1 MSQLER
7 LQKINQMIHE
17 RTSVSVNSFLQE
29 LEISLATFKRD
40 LEKLRSHFNA
50 PIIYEHESGGYIFD
64 KPNAGKKFELPGM
77 WFDESEATALVLMQ
91 HLLSGLDQGGLIG
104 PHITPLMSR
113 IDAILGNGETS
124 SKELRKRIKVLGM
137 GSRKTP
143 IKNFS
148 EIGRALL
155 NRNRLNIAYY
165 ARSSNEESQREIS
178 PQSLVYYRDNWYLDA
193 YCHLRNDLRSFAI
206 DGIKSYV
213 ILDKKTQE
221 ISNKDLEDNF
231 ANSYGIF
238 SGKATK
244 TAKLRFTPERAR
256 WVSSEMW
263 HPNQI
268 GKFDEDGYYIL
279 EFDYNQEPELIMD
292 ILKHG
297 SHVEVLHPSSLKKQ
311 VIFELKKSLQLYN

>member
-7 LQKINQMIHE
+7 LQKINQMILE
-17 RTSVSVNSFLQE
+17 RTSVPVGDFLRE

-40 LEKLRSHFNA
+40 LEKLRSNFNA
-50 PIIYEHESGGYIFD
+50 PIIYDHDSGGYKFD

-104 PHITPLMSR
+104 PHIAPLMSR
-113 IDAILGNGETS
+113 IDAILGNGETP

-143 IKNFS
+143 IKNFAD
-148 EIGRALL
+148 IGRALL
-155 NRNRLNIAYY
+155 NRNRIQINYY
-165 ARSSNEESQREIS
+165 ARSTDKESQREIS
-178 PQSLVYYRDNWYLDA
+178 PQSLIYYRDNWYLDA
-193 YCHLRNDLRSFAI
+193 YCHLRNDLRSFAV
-206 DGIKSYV
+206 DGIRTCIV
-213 ILDKKTQE
+213 LDKRATD
-221 ISNKDLEDNF
+221 ISGKELNEYF

-244 TAKLRFTPERAR
+244 KACLRFTAERAR
-256 WVSSEMW
+256 WVSTETW

-268 GKFDEDGYYIL
+268 GKFDDDGNYIL
-279 EFDYNQEPELIMD
+279 EFEYNQEPELVMD

-297 SHVEVLHPSSLKKQ
+297 SSVEVLAPQSLINQ
-311 VIFELKKSLQLYN
+311 VQSELKTALSLYK

>member
-7 LQKINQMIHE
+7 LQKINQMIQE
-17 RTSVSVNSFLQE
+17 RTSVPANDFLQE
-29 LEISLATFKRD
+29 LEISIATFKRD

-50 PIIYEHESGGYIFD
+50 PIIYDHDSGGYKFN
-64 KPNAGKKFELPGM
+64 KPNVGKKFELPGM

-104 PHITPLMSR
+104 PHIAPLMSR
-113 IDAILGNGETS
+113 VDAILGNGETP

-155 NRNRLNIAYY
+155 NRNRLNITYY
-165 ARSSNEESQREIS
+165 ARSTNAESEREVS
-178 PQSLVYYRDNWYLDA
+178 PQSLIYYRDNWYLDA
-193 YCHLRNDLRSFAI
+193 YCHLRNDLRSFAV
-206 DGIKSYV
+206 DGIKTSTV
-213 ILDKKTQE
+213 LDKKTQE
-221 ISNKDLEDNF
+221 IPNKDLEDNF

-238 SGKATK
+238 SGKATQ

-256 WVSSEMW
+256 WVASEFW
-263 HPNQI
+263 HPKQVMS
-268 GKFDEDGYYIL
+268 FDKDGYYIL
-279 EFDYNQEPELIMD
+279 EFDYNQEPELLMD

-297 SHVEVLHPSSLKKQ
+297 SHVEVIAPQNLRYKVKE
-311 VIFELKKSLQLYN
+311 ELTKTLMKY

>member
-7 LQKINQMIHE
+7 LQKINQMILE
-17 RTSVSVNSFLQE
+17 RTSVPVNDFLHE

-40 LEKLRSHFNA
+40 LEKLRSNFNA
-50 PIIYEHESGGYIFD
+50 PIIYDHDTAGYKFD
-64 KPNAGKKFELPGM
+64 KPNAGKKFELPGL

-104 PHITPLMSR
+104 PHIAPLMSR
-113 IDAILGNGETS
+113 IDAILGNGETP

-148 EIGRALL
+148 EIGRGLL
-155 NRNRLNIAYY
+155 NRNRIQIGYY
-165 ARSSNEESQREIS
+165 ARSTDKESEREIS
-178 PQSLVYYRDNWYLDA
+178 PQSLIYYRDNWYLDA
-193 YCHLRNDLRSFAI
+193 YCHLRNDLRSFAV
-206 DGIKSYV
+206 DGIRTCTV
-213 ILDKKTQE
+213 LDKKATD
-221 ISNKDLEDNF
+221 ISSKELNEYF

-244 TAKLRFTPERAR
+244 KARLRFTAERAR
-256 WVSSEMW
+256 WVSTETW
-263 HPNQI
+263 HPNQT
-268 GKFDEDGYYIL
+268 GEFDDEGNYIL
-279 EFDYNQEPELIMD
+279 EFEYNQEPELVMD

-297 SHVEVLHPSSLKKQ
+297 ASVEVLAPQSLINHVQ
-311 VIFELKKSLQLYN
+311 SELKTALSIYK

>member
-7 LQKINQMIHE
+7 LQKINQMILE
-17 RTSVSVNSFLQE
+17 RTSVPVNDFLHE

-40 LEKLRSHFNA
+40 LEKLRSNFNA
-50 PIIYEHESGGYIFD
+50 PIIYDHDSGGYKFD
-64 KPNAGKKFELPGM
+64 KPNTGKKFELPGL

-104 PHITPLMSR
+104 PHIAPLMSR
-113 IDAILGNGETS
+113 IDAILGNGETP

-148 EIGRALL
+148 EIGSALL
-155 NRNRLNIAYY
+155 NRNRLQISYY
-165 ARSSNEESQREIS
+165 ARSTNKESEREIS
-178 PQSLVYYRDNWYLDA
+178 PQSLIYYRDNWYLDA
-193 YCHLRNDLRSFAI
+193 YCHLRNDLRSFAV
-206 DGIKSYV
+206 DGFRVCKV
-213 ILDKKTQE
+213 LDKKAADIPSKE
-221 ISNKDLEDNF
+221 LNEYF

-244 TAKLRFTPERAR
+244 KARLRFTAERAR
-256 WVSSEMW
+256 WVSTETW

-268 GKFDEDGYYIL
+268 GAFDDEGNYIL
-279 EFDYNQEPELIMD
+279 EFEYNQEPELVMD

-297 SHVEVLHPSSLKKQ
+297 ASVEVLAPQSLINHVQ
-311 VIFELKKSLQLYN
+311 SELKTALSIYK